1 MNLTSEQFEKV
12 RKYLTFVIAFIV
24 FLSVYFNSALIAVFG
39 IGFGM
44 FILTFLQSSIKE
56 KLIDERIES
65 ISNRA
70 AMVSFRI
77 MLPILGLTS
86 VALLVSA
93 GEEEFYYLHGLGIVL
108 SYITCLGLV
117 IYLVAYFCFKRKYG
131 G

>member
-1 MNLTSEQFEKV
+1 MSLTSEQFKKV
-12 RKYLTFVIAFIV
+12 GKIMTIIMILVV

-39 IGFGM
+39 IGFGIFFM
-44 FILTFLQSSIKE
+44 SFLKSSVKE
-56 KLIDERIES
+56 KMVDERIEG

-70 AMVSFRI
+70 AMLSFKV

-93 GEEEFYYLHGLGIVL
+93 GEKEFYYLHGLGIVL
-108 SYITCLGLV
+108 SYITCVGIL
-117 IYLVAYFCFKRKYG
+117 IYLIAYFYYKRKCG

>member
-1 MNLTSEQFEKV
+1 MKLSSKKYEKI
-12 RKYLTFVIAFIV
+12 RKILIFIELV
-24 FLSVYFNSALIAVFG
+24 VVLLAVNYNSALIAVFG

-44 FILTFLQSSIKE
+44 FLLSFLKSSVDDE
-56 KLIDERIES
+56 LIDERIES

-70 AMVSFRI
+70 AMVSFRV

-93 GEEEFYYLHGLGIVL
+93 GEKEFYYLHGLGIIL
-108 SYITCLGLV
+108 SYVTCLGLV
-117 IYLVAYFCFKRKYG
+117 IYLSAYYYFNKKHG

>member
-1 MNLTSEQFEKV
+1 MDLTSEQFEKI
-12 RKYLTFVIAFIV
+12 RKILTFLEIIV
-24 FLSVYFNSALIAVFG
+24 VLLAVNFNSALIAIFG

-44 FILTFLQSSIKE
+44 FILTFLKSSVKD

-65 ISNRA
+65 IANRA
-70 AMVSFRI
+70 AMVSFRV

-93 GEEEFYYLHGLGIVL
+93 GKEEFYFLHGLGVIL
-108 SYITCLGLV
+108 SYITCLGLF
-117 IYLVAYFCFKRKYG
+117 IYLVTYYYFNKKYG

>member
-1 MNLTSEQFEKV
+1 MNLSRKQFEKAQ
-12 RKYLTFVIAFIV
+12 KLLTLLVIIGV
-24 FLSVYFNSALIAVFG
+24 FLSFYFESALIAVLV

-44 FILTFLQSSIKE
+44 FIMTFLKSSVKNNIS
-56 KLIDERIES
+56 DERIES

-70 AMVSFRI
+70 AMVSFRV

-93 GEEEFYYLHGLGIVL
+93 GEKEFYYLHGLGVIL
-108 SYITCLGLV
+108 SYITCLGLL
-117 IYLVAYFCFKRKYG
+117 IYLIAYFSYKRKYG